1 MICLQEGDE
10 RFGAKSPE
18 GVNSTFQPVFRSGS
32 WSDKGPKQ
40 SMEDEF
46 ICVDDL
52 TEYIGSSTGA
62 FYGVYKICF
71 IEYFKKVLFFKMIVC
86 L

>member
-1 MICLQEGDE
+1 MIQNLHCENDCSQEGDE

-32 WSDKGPKQ
+32 WSDKGPKR

-62 FYGVYKICF
+62 FYGVY
-71 IEYFKKVLFFKMIVC
+71 EN
-86 L
+86 